1 MESGGNRR
9 VSGGREFDMLSGV
22 TSLVIFIAADRLLQP
37 SYNSVK
43 GRWRTNSVDSE
54 LNNDPAVQPTRMIE
68 TLAVHAGR
76 SIDSATGAIVPPIYL
91 STTYER
97 APDGS
102 YPLGFAYTTFNNP
115 NRAWLEDAVAE
126 LDGAAAAVATS
137 SGMAAVASVL
147 SYLRR
152 GERIIVSYDVFQGT
166 ARLLNDQV
174 RQWGIEI
181 DVVDITNLDEVAAA
195 VTPTTRMVWI
205 DTPSN
210 PLLRVANIAA
220 LADLAHANNMHVV
233 VDNTFATF
241 VLQRPLSLG
250 ADVTVYAGTKFIA
263 GHSDVVNGLVVFKEN
278 GELYERAR
286 AFQINVGLIPSPF
299 DCWMVHRGL
308 RTLPHRMRQHSANA
322 QAVATFLAS
331 HTEVEKVFYPGLLSS
346 EWYALARQQMPTG
359 CGGMMAFT
367 VKKGQGAALRTT
379 ARTKTFTRA
388 ASFGGV
394 ESLIEHRASSPI
406 QTRGQGTGFAL
417 PDNLL
422 RLSIGIEHV
431 DDLIADLDQALSGI

>member
-1 MESGGNRR
+1 MES
-9 VSGGREFDMLSGV
+9 ELS
-22 TSLVIFIAADRLLQP
+22 
-37 SYNSVK
+37 
-43 GRWRTNSVDSE
+43 
-54 LNNDPAVQPTRMIE
+54 NDPAVQPARIE

-76 SIDSATGAIVPPIYL
+76 SVDPATGAIVPPIYL

-97 APDGS
+97 APNGN

-115 NRAWLEDAVAE
+115 NRAWLEDAIAE
-126 LDGAAAAVATS
+126 MDGAAAAIATS
-137 SGMAAVASVL
+137 SGMGAIASVL
-147 SYLRR
+147 SQLGR

-174 RQWGIEI
+174 RQWGVEI
-181 DVVDITNLDEVAAA
+181 DVVDITNLDEVEAAI
-195 VTPTTRMVWI
+195 TPSTRMVWI

-210 PLLRVANIAA
+210 PLMRVANITA

-263 GHSDVVNGLVVFKEN
+263 GHSDVVNGLAVFKEK
-278 GELYERAR
+278 GELYDRAR

-322 QAVATFLAS
+322 EAIATFLEN
-331 HTEVEKVFYPGLLSS
+331 HTEVEKVFYPGIPSS
-346 EWYALARQQMPTG
+346 EWHTLARQQMPAG
-359 CGGMMAFT
+359 CGGMMAILVRKGRAAAVRT
-367 VKKGQGAALRTT
+367 V
-379 ARTKTFTRA
+379 ARTKTFIRA

-406 QTRGQGTGFAL
+406 QMSGQGTGFVL

-431 DDLIADLDQALSGI
+431 EDLIADLDQALSGI